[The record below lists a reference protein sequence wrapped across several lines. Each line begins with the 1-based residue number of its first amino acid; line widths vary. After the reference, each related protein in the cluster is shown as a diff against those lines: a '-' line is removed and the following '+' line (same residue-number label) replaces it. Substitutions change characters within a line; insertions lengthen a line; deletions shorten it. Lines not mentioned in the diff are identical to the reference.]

1 MRWACYL
8 VRVEFTAGC
17 TRLIC
22 LCKMLLDLNGLLF
35 LDGEPQD
42 GHLMQQQN
50 QVLSDQN
57 EGSEIEQQEL
67 GNIHILPK
75 HFYGKGGYMKS

>member
-1 MRWACYL
+1 MVSL
-8 VRVEFTAGC
+8 S
-17 TRLIC
+17 
-22 LCKMLLDLNGLLF
+22 
-35 LDGEPQD
+35 DGEPQD

-67 GNIHILPK
+67 GNVHILPK

>member
-1 MRWACYL
+1 MVSL
-8 VRVEFTAGC
+8 
-17 TRLIC
+17 
-22 LCKMLLDLNGLLF
+22 

>member
-1 MRWACYL
+1 
-8 VRVEFTAGC
+8 
-17 TRLIC
+17 
-22 LCKMLLDLNGLLF
+22 MLLYFNGLLF
-35 LDGEPQD
+35 LEGEPQD

-75 HFYGKGGYMKS
+75 HF

>member
-1 MRWACYL
+1 
-8 VRVEFTAGC
+8 
-17 TRLIC
+17 
-22 LCKMLLDLNGLLF
+22 MLLYFNGLLF
-35 LDGEPQD
+35 LEGEPQD